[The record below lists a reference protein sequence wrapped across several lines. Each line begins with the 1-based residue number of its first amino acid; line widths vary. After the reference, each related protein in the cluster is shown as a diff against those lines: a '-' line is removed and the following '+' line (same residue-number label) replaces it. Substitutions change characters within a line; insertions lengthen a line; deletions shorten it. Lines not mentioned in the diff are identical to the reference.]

1 MNTIFKVLRTEEDY
15 NSALKMVEDLM
26 NKNPKLGSN
35 DSDRLD
41 LLVSLIKD
49 YESKIFPKS
58 LPDPIEAIK
67 FRMEQSNLKPKDLI
81 PYIGSRSKVSEILSY
96 KRSLTISM
104 IRALEEGLG
113 IPSKVLIQKIEKR
126 NDSQYENWSLDI
138 VKAMDIR
145 GYFGNMSLKEYSK
158 TDLLKSFFPSQ
169 MTTQPIAL
177 FRKTNY
183 RIAPR
188 TDKNALTAWTMR
200 VLQKAKEIKISSK
213 YKHGIINLEFMQ
225 NLVKLSVKNDSPL
238 FVKKYLEKYGIKLVI
253 EPPLPKTHLD
263 GVVILSEKDNPI
275 IGLTIRYDRLDNF
288 WFTLMHE
295 LAHIALHYN
304 QDVHLFYDELE
315 EMKGSDIA
323 SNEKEA
329 DLLAGESLVPS
340 DKWEISP
347 AKLMPSSIA
356 ASSLAKELGIH
367 VAIIAGKI
375 RHEGD
380 KWIYLNNII
389 NNNKVRHLF
398 PKEKWDK

>member
-1 MNTIFKVLRTEEDY
+1 
-15 NSALKMVEDLM
+15 
-26 NKNPKLGSN
+26 
-35 DSDRLD
+35 
-41 LLVSLIKD
+41 
-49 YESKIFPKS
+49 
-58 LPDPIEAIK
+58 
-67 FRMEQSNLKPKDLI
+67 
-81 PYIGSRSKVSEILSY
+81 
-96 KRSLTISM
+96 
-104 IRALEEGLG
+104 
-113 IPSKVLIQKIEKR
+113 
-126 NDSQYENWSLDI
+126 
-138 VKAMDIR
+138 
-145 GYFGNMSLKEYSK
+145 
-158 TDLLKSFFPSQ
+158 